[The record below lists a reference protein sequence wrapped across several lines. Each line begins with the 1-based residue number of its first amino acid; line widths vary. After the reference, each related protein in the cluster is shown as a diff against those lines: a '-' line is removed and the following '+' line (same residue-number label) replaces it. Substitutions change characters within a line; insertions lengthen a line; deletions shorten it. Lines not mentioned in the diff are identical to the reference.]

1 MDFSYTDEDEA
12 YRAELIAWLDEH
24 LPKFLAEWSDE
35 DNPDAQPDA
44 DADSAAPAGGG
55 GVLSQMERRRA
66 WQRELNTGRW
76 AAITWPAEWGGRD
89 ATVTQNVI
97 YSETMAR
104 YRTPGIYNANG
115 LWQIGPMIIRWG
127 TDEQKQ
133 RWIPNIL
140 NADDH
145 WCQGFTEP
153 EAGSDLANLRTTAIA
168 DGDDYVLN
176 GQKIWISSAHL
187 ARWGLFLVRTD
198 GDAIAEG
205 RKHDGITALI
215 VDMEAPGITVRPI
228 RDITGEEMFC
238 EIFFDDARVPQAYR
252 LGGEG
257 EGWQVAMGTLGSER
271 VGTAGLAIGMRS
283 DLDAMV
289 NLARS
294 VNPAALDDPSLRTR
308 IAEAHTR
315 IEYTKLLN
323 YRALSKILR
332 NEKNWPEV
340 PLAKLQWSYL
350 AQTLAE
356 LAVDLLGP
364 DALASRGAPG
374 AIDGGSWNR
383 LYVFQRYTS
392 IGAGTTEVQ
401 KNIIADKAIKM
412 PRQ

>member
-12 YRAELIAWLDEH
+12 FRAELVDWLDDH
-24 LPKFLAEWSDE
+24 LPKFLTEWSEND
-35 DNPDAQPDA
+35 DP
-44 DADSAAPAGGG
+44 AAPAGERGI
-55 GVLSQMERRRA
+55 LSQMERRRA
-66 WQRELNTGRW
+66 WQRTLNTGRW

-127 TDEQKQ
+127 TDEQKD

-153 EAGSDLANLRTTAIA
+153 EAGSDLANLRTMAIA

-187 ARWGLFLVRTD
+187 AKWGLFLVRTD
-198 GDAIAEG
+198 ATSIEEG
-205 RKHDGITALI
+205 RKHEGITALI

-228 RDITGEEMFC
+228 ADITGEEMFC
-238 EIFFDDARVPQAYR
+238 EIFFDDARVPVANR
-252 LGGEG
+252 LGGEA
-257 EGWQVAMGTLGSER
+257 EGWTVAMGTLGSER
-271 VGTAGLAIGMRS
+271 VGTAGLAIGMRA
-283 DLDAMV
+283 DLDSMV

-294 VNPAALDDPSLRTR
+294 VNPAALDDPDLRTR
-308 IAEAHTR
+308 IADAHTR

-323 YRALSKILR
+323 YRALSKVLR
-332 NEKNWPEV
+332 NETTWPEV
-340 PLAKLQWSYL
+340 QLAKLQWSYL

-364 DALASRGAPG
+364 DALAAKGAPD
-374 AIDGGSWNR
+374 AIDGGAWNR

-401 KNIIADKAIKM
+401 KNIIADRAIKM
-412 PRQ
+412 PRR

>member
-1 MDFSYTDEDEA
+1 MDFAYTAEDEA
-12 YRAELIAWLDEH
+12 FRDELTGWLDEH
-24 LPKFLAEWSDE
+24 LPAFLAEWSE
-35 DNPDAQPDA
+35 EEAEPPEG
-44 DADSAAPAGGG
+44 DSAPGSGGIM
-55 GVLSQMERRRA
+55 SQMERRRA
-66 WQRELNTGRW
+66 WQRLLNTGRW
-76 AAITWPAEWGGRD
+76 AAITWPKEWGGRD

-97 YSETMAR
+97 YSEVMAR

-127 TDEQKQ
+127 TDEQRD

-140 NADDH
+140 NAEDH
-145 WCQGFTEP
+145 WCQGFSEP
-153 EAGSDLANLRTTAIA
+153 QAGSDLANLRTLAVA
-168 DGDDYVLN
+168 DGNDYVLD
-176 GQKIWISSAHL
+176 GQKIWISSAHI
-187 ARWGLFLVRTD
+187 AKWGLFLVRTD
-198 GDAIAEG
+198 PDAIGEG
-205 RKHDGITALI
+205 RKHDGITALVI
-215 VDMEAPGITVRPI
+215 DLEADGIDIRPI
-228 RDITGEEMFC
+228 RDIAGEEMFC
-238 EIFFDDARVPQAYR
+238 EVFFDGARVPQAYR

-257 EGWQVAMGTLGSER
+257 EGWMVAMGTLGSER
-271 VGTAGLAIGMRS
+271 VGTAGLAIGMRA
-283 DLDAMV
+283 DLDSMV

-294 VNPAALDDPSLRTR
+294 VNPSALDDPDIRAR
-308 IAEAHTR
+308 IADAHIR

-364 DALASRGAPG
+364 AALPQRNQPG
-374 AIDGGSWNR
+374 AVDNGSWNR

-401 KNIIADKAIKM
+401 KNIIADRALNM
-412 PRQ
+412 GRR